1 MSSDRK
7 FESDIMLEW
16 VDKIKNSNIIRTA
29 KLKPTLQLD
38 QVFDF
43 RTKHTVQPK
52 FFKVSYGKYILNEK
66 TYLFILE
73 LDV

>member
-7 FESDIMLEW
+7 FESNIMMEW

-38 QVFDF
+38 QLLIFEPNI
-43 RTKHTVQPK
+43 QPK
-52 FFKVSYGKYILNEK
+52 FSKVSNRKYILNGK
-66 TYLFILE
+66 SYLFILE
-73 LDV
+73 LDVSF